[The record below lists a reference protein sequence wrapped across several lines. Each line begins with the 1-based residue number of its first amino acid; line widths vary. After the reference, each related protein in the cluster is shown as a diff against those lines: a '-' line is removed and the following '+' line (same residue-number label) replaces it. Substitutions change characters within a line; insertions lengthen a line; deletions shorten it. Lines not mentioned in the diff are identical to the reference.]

1 MGAVDAPT
9 DLAPDSGLHS
19 LHRRLDK
26 LSDRHP
32 SSPRYGQDN
41 RAADVRPLTDAEHAE
56 HVAFVRT
63 RLDEARKA
71 GLATDNQHTI
81 DAWHEVW
88 SDERAKFMTT
98 IIDDL
103 YARYAARAVRRHGH
117 LCWWASWSW

>member
-71 GLATDNQHTI
+71 GLA
-81 DAWHEVW
+81 
-88 SDERAKFMTT
+88 SD
-98 IIDDL
+98 
-103 YARYAARAVRRHGH
+103 RHAH
-117 LCWWASWSW
+117 N